1 MMSFENARGGAFL
14 KTDRSA
20 GAANQTPEPD
30 PIARRRENPTAQ
42 RLLDAAREVLIRDGS
57 AAFSMRNVAQEAQL
71 RLATVQYYFPT
82 RDDLVRAMMRDT
94 ESRYRVAYQKS
105 LAGVAANPLER
116 FKAILR
122 FNLKD
127 VADPATRRWIIQMWA
142 LLNTLDA
149 QSGTLLDEFYDMDI
163 SGLGMYIA
171 DLCPDTPAAE
181 IRRRATLLAAMLEG
195 LVVVRGAHSPRPAE
209 LKRLTA
215 LAEQLGVQIA
225 RGEIG

>member
-1 MMSFENARGGAFL
+1 MDRG
-14 KTDRSA
+14 A
-20 GAANQTPEPD
+20 GRAGQAPDAD

-42 RLLDAAREVLIRDGS
+42 RLLDAAREVLTRDGS
-57 AAFSMRNVAQEAQL
+57 TAFSMRNVAQEAKL

-94 ESRYRVAYQKS
+94 ESRYRVAYEES
-105 LAGVAANPLER
+105 LACVPAEPLER

-127 VADPATRRWIIQMWA
+127 VANPVTRRWIMQMWA
-142 LLNTLDA
+142 LLSTLDA
-149 QSGTLLDEFYDMDI
+149 QSGTLHDEFYDMDI
-163 SGLGMYIA
+163 SGLSTYIA
-171 DLCPDTPAAE
+171 ELCPDTPAAE

-195 LVVVRGAHSPRPAE
+195 LVVVRGAHSSSPAE
-209 LKRLTA
+209 LKRLTT

>member
-1 MMSFENARGGAFL
+1 MNR
-14 KTDRSA
+14 R
-20 GAANQTPEPD
+20 PEQD
-30 PIARRRENPTAQ
+30 PLARRRGNPTAQ
-42 RLLDAAREVLIRDGS
+42 RLLNAAREVLIRDGS

-94 ESRYRVAYQKS
+94 ESRYRAACEQC
-105 LAGVAANPLER
+105 LASVPAKPLER

-122 FNLKD
+122 FYLKD
-127 VADPATRRWIIQMWA
+127 VADPLTRRWIIQMWA
-142 LLNTLDA
+142 LLSTLDA
-149 QSGTLLDEFYDMDI
+149 QSGTLLDDFYDMDI
-163 SGLGMYIA
+163 SGLHTYIA
-171 DLCPDTPAAE
+171 DLCPDTPATE

-209 LKRLTA
+209 LKRLST
-215 LAEQLGVQIA
+215 LSEQLGLQIA

>member
-1 MMSFENARGGAFL
+1 M

-20 GAANQTPEPD
+20 GAAQTPDRD
-30 PIARRRENPTAQ
+30 PITRRRENPTAQ

-94 ESRYRVAYQKS
+94 ESRYRVATEKC
-105 LAGVAANPLER
+105 LTGVPAKPLER

-122 FNLKD
+122 FYLKD
-127 VADPATRRWIIQMWA
+127 VADPVTRRWIIQMWA
-142 LLNTLDA
+142 LLSMLDA
-149 QSGTLLDEFYDMDI
+149 QSGTLHDEFYDMDI
-163 SGLGMYIA
+163 SGLSTYIA
-171 DLCPDTPAAE
+171 ELCPDTPAAE
-181 IRRRATLLAAMLEG
+181 VRRRATLLAAMLEG
-195 LVVVRGAHSPRPAE
+195 LVVVRGAHSASPTE
-209 LKRLTA
+209 LKRLTT
-215 LAEQLGVQIA
+215 LAERLGVQIA

>member
-1 MMSFENARGGAFL
+1 M
-14 KTDRSA
+14 D
-20 GAANQTPEPD
+20 QTPDPD
-30 PIARRRENPTAQ
+30 PLARRRENPTAQ

-82 RDDLVRAMMRDT
+82 RDDLVRAMMRDA
-94 ESRYRVAYQKS
+94 ESRYRVAYDKCV
-105 LAGVAANPLER
+105 AGVPAKPLDR

-127 VADPATRRWIIQMWA
+127 VADPLTRRWIIQMWA
-142 LLNTLDA
+142 LLSTLDG

-163 SGLGMYIA
+163 SGLSTYIA
-171 DLCPDTPAAE
+171 QLCPDIPAAE
-181 IRRRATLLAAMLEG
+181 IRRRAALLAAMLEG
-195 LVVVRGAHSPRPAE
+195 LVVVRGGHSPNSAE
-209 LKRLTA
+209 LKRLFS